1 MRNTATLLALRAGAV
16 LFVTATGTAAQAAG
30 AVPRPVPVHGIVDGY
45 TLVRTARQ
53 YLGVRYVLGGT
64 TPRAF
69 DCSGFVGYVFKQHG
83 IAVPRTAHEQSAL
96 GRRPDEGDLQPGDL
110 LFFYGGEGA
119 QHIAIYIGND
129 SIIHASS
136 SSRRVKVDKLAGKG
150 KDRSWFGQR
159 LIAVRR
165 LLPAEG
171 TFTIPA
177 WTALTAAAPNEG
189 EDPFSDAGIPWLH

>member
-16 LFVTATGTAAQAAG
+16 LFVTATGTAAQTAG
-30 AVPRPVPVHGIVDGY
+30 ALPRPVPVHGIVDGY

-96 GRRPDEGDLQPGDL
+96 GRRPDEGDLQPGT
-110 LFFYGGEGA
+110 FCSSTAARARSTSRSTSGT
-119 QHIAIYIGND
+119 I
-129 SIIHASS
+129 ASS
-136 SSRRVKVDKLAGKG
+136 TPRARPGA
-150 KDRSWFGQR
+150 
-159 LIAVRR
+159 
-165 LLPAEG
+165 
-171 TFTIPA
+171 
-177 WTALTAAAPNEG
+177 
-189 EDPFSDAGIPWLH
+189 

>member
-1 MRNTATLLALRAGAV
+1 
-16 LFVTATGTAAQAAG
+16 
-30 AVPRPVPVHGIVDGY
+30 
-45 TLVRTARQ
+45 
-53 YLGVRYVLGGT
+53 
-64 TPRAF
+64 
-69 DCSGFVGYVFKQHG
+69 
-83 IAVPRTAHEQSAL
+83 
-96 GRRPDEGDLQPGDL
+96 
-110 LFFYGGEGA
+110 
-119 QHIAIYIGND
+119 
-129 SIIHASS
+129 
-136 SSRRVKVDKLAGKG
+136 VKVDKLAGRG